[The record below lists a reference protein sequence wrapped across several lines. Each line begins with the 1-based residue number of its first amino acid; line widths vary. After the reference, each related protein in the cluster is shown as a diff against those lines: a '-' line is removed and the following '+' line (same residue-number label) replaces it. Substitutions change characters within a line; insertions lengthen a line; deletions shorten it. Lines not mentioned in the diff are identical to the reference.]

1 MTAPAY
7 QAVIAAPGFCLGI
20 RCDDDEILGIEFLE
34 PSAEIAPTSLLAK
47 EATRQLRA
55 WMKDPNYVF
64 GLPLRP
70 HGTPFQR
77 RVWAAIAAIPVGQTL
92 SYGDLAK
99 ALASGPRAVGGACG
113 ANPYPIVVPCH
124 RVVAAEGLG
133 GFGGG
138 SARLVHRFPGDTRSS
153 VDRAAGNA
161 ITSSDPITGGTAP
174 GASFLLGVKH
184 WLLSREGVL

>member
-55 WMKDPNYVF
+55 WMKDPNNIF

-124 RVVAAEGLG
+124 RVVAAVGLG
-133 GFGGG
+133 GFGGR
-138 SARLVHRFPGDTRSS
+138 SARLAPHLR
-153 VDRAAGNA
+153 GNA
-161 ITSSDPITGGTAP
+161 ASGGAAAASP
-174 GASFLLGVKH
+174 GAVFLLDIKR
-184 WLLSREGVL
+184 WLLTREGVQ